1 MTKVTFKN
9 VKSKL
14 ELVKKL
20 KAILDLKLADAR
32 NAVDSGV
39 IDFPDDKFN
48 DIVGA
53 IQSCG
58 GVIIETN
65 ALPMQLQKI
74 IAPADANPIEAL
86 AKVLNLRKNEDNRIN
101 ETRVV
106 SNVAKELVIV
116 SSISISERLYQ
127 MLMTTKASELKELQ
141 KHIRLVAG
149 FNLIPARDKSKIDPI
164 SQLAIHVPEK
174 HNTTEEIVTLSEII
188 TNIHETVLE
197 AACKTM
203 VFDNIEKDLKPFYD
217 E

>member
-14 ELVKKL
+14 ELVKKI

>member
-39 IDFPDDKFN
+39 IDFPDDKYN

-58 GVIIETN
+58 GVIIN
-65 ALPMQLQKI
+65 VSALPMQLSKTL
-74 IAPADANPIEAL
+74 APDDANPIEAL
-86 AKVLNLRKNEDNRIN
+86 ARVLNLRKNKDSRVN

-106 SNVAKELVIV
+106 SNIAEELVII

-127 MLMTTKASELKELQ
+127 MLMATKTSELKELQ
-141 KHIRLVAG
+141 KHIRLISG
-149 FNLIPARDKSKIDPI
+149 FNLIPAMDKSKIDPI
-164 SQLAIHVPEK
+164 SQLAIRVPEK
-174 HNTTEEIVTLSEII
+174 HNTTEEIVTLSEIV

-203 VFDNIEKDLKPFYD
+203 VFDNFEKDLKPFYD

>member
-9 VKSKL
+9 VEHKL
-14 ELVKKL
+14 KLVKMFKD
-20 KAILDLKLADAR
+20 ILDLELATAKG
-32 NAVDSGV
+32 AVDLGV
-39 IDFPDDKFN
+39 IDFPDDKYN
-48 DIVGA
+48 NIVGA

-58 GVIIETN
+58 GVIIDVN
-65 ALPMQLQKI
+65 ALPMQISKTL
-74 IAPADANPIEAL
+74 APDDADPIEAL
-86 AKVLNLRKNEDNRIN
+86 ARVLNLRKNEDNRVN

-141 KHIRLVAG
+141 KHIRLIVG
-149 FNLIPARDKSKIDPI
+149 FNLIPASDKSKIDPI
-164 SQLAIHVPEK
+164 SQLAIRVPEK
-174 HNTTEEIVTLSEII
+174 HNTTEEIVTLSEIV

-217 E
+217 D